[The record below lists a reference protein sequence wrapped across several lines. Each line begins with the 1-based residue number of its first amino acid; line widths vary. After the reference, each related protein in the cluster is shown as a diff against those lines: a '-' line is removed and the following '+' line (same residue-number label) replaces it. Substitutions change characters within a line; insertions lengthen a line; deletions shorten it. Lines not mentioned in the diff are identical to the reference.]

1 MPSSLHLPIYK
12 MGTIS
17 PEVGQGCCCHASQ
30 QGEELAG
37 AFPSSCSS
45 GPPPALSLLRC
56 RFSRELVG
64 KDGIISRSVD
74 PLSSTGWQMC
84 VSFLIETLRV
94 FTRLVWGERKGC

>member
-1 MPSSLHLPIYK
+1 

-37 AFPSSCSS
+37 ASPSSCSS
-45 GPPPALSLLRC
+45 GPPPALSLLRHP
-56 RFSRELVG
+56 FSRDYHP
-64 KDGIISRSVD
+64 KDGIISRSVE
-74 PLSSTGWQMC
+74 PLSGTGWQMC
-84 VSFLIETLRV
+84 VSFLIKTLLV